1 MTRKNKLEP
10 CEFWTQSGVMY
21 ERWTCLTP
29 RYRAGCENW
38 GQVQFRGWRL
48 ACCPCVLRFPL
59 AGGGERSAVMAL
71 QRDPWLQ
78 PSFHP
83 ATVTKLTFSSQG
95 KPVRPWCTLLNWPLH
110 CFGCSNGGSN
120 FVHMHYKGSR
130 NQIWSRDGIQKR
142 KMNDCYNAF
151 YFKYLHPSNLIR
163 CEAGRLTYQI
173 VVNKCMLRE
182 NVLVLIMSFMSYNW
196 YDFRP

>member
-1 MTRKNKLEP
+1 MHHNNLSLKVSSCTISKKWLEKICLSP
-10 CEFWTQSGVMY
+10 VSSELKVASCMNE
-21 ERWTCLTP
+21 WTCLTP

-120 FVHMHYKGSR
+120 FVHMHYKGS
-130 NQIWSRDGIQKR
+130 
-142 KMNDCYNAF
+142 
-151 YFKYLHPSNLIR
+151 P
-163 CEAGRLTYQI
+163 
-173 VVNKCMLRE
+173 
-182 NVLVLIMSFMSYNW
+182 
-196 YDFRP
+196 